1 MVSQRVGHG
10 WATKHSTAQQ
20 KPELLNTRAGCVL
33 SSSITLQFPAS
44 MQLAS
49 ELWEESAY
57 QVVLVVK
64 NLPAK
69 QETRVQSLGQEDP
82 LEKGMATHSSIPA
95 WRIPWTEEPGRLQS
109 IGSQRVRHDWSDLAL
124 MHTWAKKIM
133 SRWQWCVSLLSWVRH
148 IRVATLAATSWGEMT
163 ESQKREILD
172 SDDIKESYCEV
183 SWDKH

>member
-1 MVSQRVGHG
+1 
-10 WATKHSTAQQ
+10 
-20 KPELLNTRAGCVL
+20 
-33 SSSITLQFPAS
+33 

-95 WRIPWTEEPGRLQS
+95 WRIPWAEEPGGLQS